1 MRSKCQKIE
10 RLVSD
15 YIDGTL
21 SERQAAD
28 VTSHIRSCGSCKREV
43 ADLKKTKHLLKN
55 FYIEPEAP
63 DTYYAQF
70 ATQLQQRIEEGA
82 PTALHQRAAAAITHF
97 SWQLRTQVYRYTDYF
112 RLSRFISIGQHTLPY
127 YVLALTMLMLIAT
140 PFLLTHFPL
149 NNGNERVRFPST
161 AVHPGVTLAVEQENA
176 ASHGIGTRRNLNSE
190 RKTEIPSVDS
200 GSDIW
205 KFTDDRVV
213 DGYIF
218 TTLHKES
225 SDTVPSVALDIDS
238 ELLTYAES
246 PAQDATWEQ
255 LTGRDVLTDRR
266 YALLLLRGINT
277 RQHARQG
284 YQRKRSE
291 FRGFSHN
298 LLDVPLEMM
307 SVKVGYDLI
316 EL

>member
-10 RLVSD
+10 PLVSD

-21 SERQAAD
+21 SERQTAD
-28 VTSHIRSCGSCKREV
+28 VTLHIRSCGQCKREV

-55 FYIEPEAP
+55 FYIEPEAS

-70 ATQLQQRIEEGA
+70 ATQLQQRVEESA
-82 PTALHQRAAAAITHF
+82 PTAPHQRLAASATRL
-97 SWQLRTQVYRYTDYF
+97 SWQLRTQVYRYIDYF
-112 RLSRFISIGQHTLPY
+112 RLSRFISIRQHALPY

-149 NNGNERVRFPST
+149 DNGNEHVHFRST
-161 AVHPGVTLAVEQENA
+161 AVQRDATLTVKQENA
-176 ASHGIGTRRNLNSE
+176 ASHNISARRNLNSE

-205 KFTDDRVV
+205 KFTNDRVV

-218 TTLHKES
+218 TTLYKEG
-225 SDTVPSVALDIDS
+225 SDTLPSVALDIDS
-238 ELLTYAES
+238 ELLTYAEF
-246 PAQDATWEQ
+246 PAQDATWER
-255 LTGRDVLTDRR
+255 LTDRDVLTDRR

-277 RQHARQG
+277 RQQAHQQ

-291 FRGFSHN
+291 FRGFSHK

-307 SVKVGYDLI
+307 SVEAGYDLI

>member
-10 RLVSD
+10 PLVSD
-15 YIDGTL
+15 YIDGIL
-21 SERQAAD
+21 SERQTTD

-55 FYIEPEAP
+55 FYIEPEAS

-70 ATQLQQRIEEGA
+70 ATELQQRIEESA
-82 PTALHQRAAAAITHF
+82 PTAPHQRLAAAATRIG
-97 SWQLRTQVYRYTDYF
+97 WQLRTEVYRYADYF
-112 RLSRFISIGQHTLPY
+112 RLSRFISIRQHTLPY
-127 YVLALTMLMLIAT
+127 YVLGLTMLMLIAA

-149 NNGNERVRFPST
+149 DNGNEHVHFPST
-161 AVHPGVTLAVEQENA
+161 AVDRDATLAVQEETA
-176 ASHGIGTRRNLNSE
+176 AHNISTRRNLNSE
-190 RKTEIPSVDS
+190 RKTETPSVDS

-213 DGYIF
+213 DGNIF
-218 TTLHKES
+218 ATLHKED
-225 SDTVPSVALDIDS
+225 SDTVPSVALDTDP
-238 ELLTYAES
+238 ELLTYAEF
-246 PAQDATWEQ
+246 PAQDATSER

-277 RQHARQG
+277 RQHAHQQ

-291 FRGFSHN
+291 FRGFSHK

-307 SVKVGYDLI
+307 SVETGYDLI

>member
-1 MRSKCQKIE
+1 MRSKCHKIE

-21 SERQAAD
+21 SERQTAN
-28 VTSHIRSCGSCKREV
+28 VTSHIRTCQLCKREV

-55 FYIEPEAP
+55 FYIEPEAT
-63 DTYYAQF
+63 DTYYARF
-70 ATQLQQRIEEGA
+70 TTQLRQRIEDSA
-82 PTALHQRAAAAITHF
+82 PTTPHQRIAAAATRF
-97 SWQLRTQVYRYTDYF
+97 GWQLRTEAYRYVDYF
-112 RLSRFISIGQHTLPY
+112 RLSRFISIRQHVLPY
-127 YVLALTMLMLIAT
+127 YVLAVTIIMLIAT
-140 PFLLTHFPL
+140 PFLLTHFSL
-149 NNGNERVRFPST
+149 DNGRRHVRLSST
-161 AVHPGVTLAVEQENA
+161 AVQSVTQAVQQDDT
-176 ASHGIGTRRNLNSE
+176 ASYPVGTRRNLNSE
-190 RKTEIPSVDS
+190 RTTETPTVDS

-205 KFTDDRVV
+205 KFTNDRVV

-238 ELLTYAES
+238 ELLTYAEFS
-246 PAQDATWEQ
+246 AQDAISER

-277 RQHARQG
+277 RQHTRQQ
-284 YQRKRSE
+284 YERKRSE

-307 SVKVGYDLI
+307 SVEAGYDLI

>member
-1 MRSKCQKIE
+1 MRSKCHKIE
-10 RLVSD
+10 RLISD
-15 YIDGTL
+15 YIDSTL
-21 SERQAAD
+21 SERQTAD
-28 VTSHIRSCGSCKREV
+28 VTSHIRNCRSCKREV

-70 ATQLQQRIEEGA
+70 TTQLRQRIEESA
-82 PTALHQRAAAAITHF
+82 PTAPHQRIAAAATRF
-97 SWQLRTQVYRYTDYF
+97 GWQLRTAAYRYADYF
-112 RLSRFISIGQHTLPY
+112 RLSRFISIRQHVLPY
-127 YVLALTMLMLIAT
+127 YVLTVTMIMLIAT
-140 PFLLTHFPL
+140 PFLLTHL
-149 NNGNERVRFPST
+149 SLDNGGEHVRSLST
-161 AVHPGVTLAVEQENA
+161 AVQSAVTQAVQQDDT
-176 ASHGIGTRRNLNSE
+176 ASYPVGTRRNLNSE
-190 RKTEIPSVDS
+190 RTTETPTVDS

-205 KFTDDRVV
+205 KFTNDRVV

-238 ELLTYAES
+238 ELFTYAES
-246 PAQDATWEQ
+246 SAQDAISER

-277 RQHARQG
+277 RQHARQQ
-284 YQRKRSE
+284 YERKRSE
-291 FRGFSHN
+291 FRGFSHK

-307 SVKVGYDLI
+307 SVEVGYDLI

>member
-10 RLVSD
+10 PLISD

-21 SERQAAD
+21 SERQMTD
-28 VTSHIRSCGSCKREV
+28 VTSHIRFCGSCKREV

-70 ATQLQQRIEEGA
+70 ATELQQRIEESA
-82 PTALHQRAAAAITHF
+82 PTAPHQRLAAVLTRLG
-97 SWQLRTQVYRYTDYF
+97 WQLRTQVYRYADAF
-112 RLSRFISIGQHTLPY
+112 RLSRFISIRQHTLPY
-127 YVLALTMLMLIAT
+127 YVLGLTMLMLIAA

-149 NNGNERVRFPST
+149 DNGNEHIRFPST
-161 AVHPGVTLAVEQENA
+161 AIHRNASLAVEQA
-176 ASHGIGTRRNLNSE
+176 AATSHSISTRRNLNSE

-200 GSDIW
+200 SSDIW

-213 DGYIF
+213 DGNIF
-218 TTLHKES
+218 AILHKED
-225 SDTVPSVALDIDS
+225 SDPVPSVALDIDS
-238 ELLTYAES
+238 ELLTYAEF
-246 PAQDATWEQ
+246 PEQDATSER

-277 RQHARQG
+277 RQHAHQQ

-291 FRGFSHN
+291 FRGFSHK

-307 SVKVGYDLI
+307 SVEVGYDLI

>member
-1 MRSKCQKIE
+1 MRSKCHKIE

-28 VTSHIRSCGSCKREV
+28 VTSHIHSCGFCKREV

-55 FYIEPEAP
+55 FYTEPEAS

-70 ATQLQQRIEEGA
+70 ATQLQQRIEESA
-82 PTALHQRAAAAITHF
+82 PTATYQRIAAAVTRF
-97 SWQLRTQVYRYTDYF
+97 GWQLRTQVYRYTDCF
-112 RLSRFISIGQHTLPY
+112 RLSRFISIRQQVLPY

-149 NNGNERVRFPST
+149 DNGSDSVRFPST
-161 AVHPGVTLAVEQENA
+161 AVHPGVTLGVKQENA

-205 KFTDDRVV
+205 KFTNDRVV

-225 SDTVPSVALDIDS
+225 SDRVPNVALDIDS
-238 ELLTYAES
+238 ELLTYAEF
-246 PAQDATWEQ
+246 PAQDATWAQ

-277 RQHARQG
+277 RQHAHQE
-284 YQRKRSE
+284 YERKRSE

-298 LLDVPLEMM
+298 LLDVPIEMM
-307 SVKVGYDLI
+307 SVEVGYDLI

>member
-10 RLVSD
+10 RLISD
-15 YIDGTL
+15 YIDGRL
-21 SERQAAD
+21 PEQQAAD
-28 VTSHIRSCGSCKREV
+28 VTSHIYSCGSCKREV
-43 ADLKKTKHLLKN
+43 AELKKTKHLLKN

-63 DTYYAQF
+63 DLYYAQF
-70 ATQLQQRIEEGA
+70 ATRLRQRIEESA
-82 PTALHQRAAAAITHF
+82 PTAPYQRIAAAVTRF
-97 SWQLRTQVYRYTDYF
+97 GWQLRTQVYRYTDYF
-112 RLSRFISIGQHTLPY
+112 RLSRFVSIRQHAVPY
-127 YVLALTMLMLIAT
+127 YVLGLTMLMLIAT

-149 NNGNERVRFPST
+149 ENRNEYANSPST
-161 AVHPGVTLAVEQENA
+161 AVHNAVTLAADQENA
-176 ASHGIGTRRNLNSE
+176 ASHSINTRRNLNSE
-190 RKTEIPSVDS
+190 RTTETPVVDS

-205 KFTDDRVV
+205 KFTNDRVV

-218 TTLHKES
+218 TTLEKKD
-225 SDTVPSVALDIDS
+225 SDKVPSVALDIDS
-238 ELLTYAES
+238 ELLTYAEF
-246 PAQDATWEQ
+246 PAQDATSER

-277 RQHARQG
+277 SQQARQE

-291 FRGFSHN
+291 FRGFSHK

-307 SVKVGYDLI
+307 SVEVGYDLI

>member
-21 SERQAAD
+21 SEQQTAD
-28 VTSHIRSCGSCKREV
+28 VTSHIHSCGSCKREV
-43 ADLKKTKHLLKN
+43 AELKKTKHLLKN

-63 DTYYAQF
+63 DTYYARF
-70 ATQLQQRIEEGA
+70 STQLRQRIEESA
-82 PTALHQRAAAAITHF
+82 PTAPHQRLAAALTRF
-97 SWQLRTQVYRYTDYF
+97 DWQLRTEVYRYTDYF
-112 RLSRFISIGQHTLPY
+112 RLSRFISIRQHALPY
-127 YVLALTMLMLIAT
+127 YVLALAMLMLIAT

-149 NNGNERVRFPST
+149 ENRNEHVHSPST
-161 AVHPGVTLAVEQENA
+161 AVDSAVTLAVAQENA
-176 ASHGIGTRRNLNSE
+176 ASQSINTRRNLNSE
-190 RKTEIPSVDS
+190 RTTEIPAVDS

-205 KFTDDRVV
+205 KFTNDRVG

-218 TTLHKES
+218 TTLKKKD
-225 SDTVPSVALDIDS
+225 SDRVPSVALDIDS
-238 ELLTYAES
+238 ELLTYAEF
-246 PAQDATWEQ
+246 PVQDATRER

-266 YALLLLRGINT
+266 YALLLLRGIN
-277 RQHARQG
+277 RSQHARQQ

-291 FRGFSHN
+291 FRGFSHK

-307 SVKVGYDLI
+307 SVEVGYDLI

>member
-1 MRSKCQKIE
+1 MRFKCQKIE
-10 RLVSD
+10 PLISD

-21 SERQAAD
+21 SERQTAD
-28 VTSHIRSCGSCKREV
+28 VTSHIRSCGACKREV

-55 FYIEPEAP
+55 FYIEPEAS
-63 DTYYAQF
+63 DTYYARF
-70 ATQLQQRIEEGA
+70 ATELQQRIEESA
-82 PTALHQRAAAAITHF
+82 PTAPHQRLAAAATRIG
-97 SWQLRTQVYRYTDYF
+97 WQLRTQAYRYADYF
-112 RLSRFISIGQHTLPY
+112 RLSRFIFIRQHTLPY
-127 YVLALTMLMLIAT
+127 YVLALTMLMLIAA
-140 PFLLTHFPL
+140 PFLLTHFPFD
-149 NNGNERVRFPST
+149 NGNEQVHFAST
-161 AVHPGVTLAVEQENA
+161 AVDRDATLAVEQENA
-176 ASHGIGTRRNLNSE
+176 ASHSISTRRNLNSE

-213 DGYIF
+213 DGNVF
-218 TTLHKES
+218 VALHTED

-238 ELLTYAES
+238 ELLTYAEFA
-246 PAQDATWEQ
+246 AQDATSER

-277 RQHARQG
+277 RQHAHQE
-284 YQRKRSE
+284 YQRKRIE
-291 FRGFSHN
+291 FRGFSHK

-307 SVKVGYDLI
+307 SVEAGYDLI

>member
-1 MRSKCQKIE
+1 MRSKCHKIE

-15 YIDGTL
+15 YIDSAL
-21 SERQAAD
+21 SERQTVD
-28 VTSHIRSCGSCKREV
+28 VTSHIRTCQSCKREV
-43 ADLKKTKHLLKN
+43 AALKKTKQLLKN

-70 ATQLQQRIEEGA
+70 TTQLRQRIEESA
-82 PTALHQRAAAAITHF
+82 PTAPYQRIVAAATRF
-97 SWQLRTQVYRYTDYF
+97 GWQLRTAAYRYVDYF
-112 RLSRFISIGQHTLPY
+112 RLSRFISIRQQVLPY
-127 YVLALTMLMLIAT
+127 YVLAVTMIMLIAT

-149 NNGNERVRFPST
+149 DNGGEHVRSSST
-161 AVHPGVTLAVEQENA
+161 AVQSAVRQA
-176 ASHGIGTRRNLNSE
+176 VQQDDTASYPVGTRRNLNSE
-190 RKTEIPSVDS
+190 RTTETPTVDS

-205 KFTDDRVV
+205 KFTNDRVV

-225 SDTVPSVALDIDS
+225 SDTVPSVALAIDS
-238 ELLTYAES
+238 ELLTYAEFS
-246 PAQDATWEQ
+246 AEDAISER

-277 RQHARQG
+277 RQHARQQ
-284 YQRKRSE
+284 YERKRSE
-291 FRGFSHN
+291 FRGFSHK

-307 SVKVGYDLI
+307 SVEAGYGLI

>member
-21 SERQAAD
+21 SEQQTAD
-28 VTSHIRSCGSCKREV
+28 VTAHIHSCGSCKREV
-43 ADLKKTKHLLKN
+43 AELKKTKHLLKN

-70 ATQLQQRIEEGA
+70 ATRLRQRIEASA
-82 PTALHQRAAAAITHF
+82 PTAPHQRVAAALTRF
-97 SWQLRTQVYRYTDYF
+97 GWQLRTEVYRYTDHF
-112 RLSRFISIGQHTLPY
+112 RLSRFISIRQHALPY

-149 NNGNERVRFPST
+149 ENGNEHVHSPST
-161 AVHPGVTLAVEQENA
+161 SVQSDVTLAVDAENA
-176 ASHGIGTRRNLNSE
+176 ASHNLNTRRNLNSE
-190 RKTEIPSVDS
+190 RTTEIPAVDS

-205 KFTDDRVV
+205 KFTNDRVV

-218 TTLHKES
+218 TTLQEKD

-238 ELLTYAES
+238 ELLTYAEF
-246 PAQDATWEQ
+246 PAQDATRER

-277 RQHARQG
+277 SQHARQQ

-291 FRGFSHN
+291 FRGFSHD

-307 SVKVGYDLI
+307 SVEVGYDLI

>member
-10 RLVSD
+10 RLISD
-15 YIDGTL
+15 YIDGRL
-21 SERQAAD
+21 PEQQAAD
-28 VTSHIRSCGSCKREV
+28 VTSHIYSCGSCKREV
-43 ADLKKTKHLLKN
+43 AELKKTKHLLKN

-63 DTYYAQF
+63 DLYYAQF
-70 ATQLQQRIEEGA
+70 ATRLRQRIEESA
-82 PTALHQRAAAAITHF
+82 PTAPHQRIAAAVTRF
-97 SWQLRTQVYRYTDYF
+97 GWQLRTQVYRYTDYF
-112 RLSRFISIGQHTLPY
+112 RLSRFVSIRQHAVPY
-127 YVLALTMLMLIAT
+127 YVLGLTMLMLIAT

-149 NNGNERVRFPST
+149 ENRNEHANSPST
-161 AVHPGVTLAVEQENA
+161 AVHNAVTLAADQENA
-176 ASHGIGTRRNLNSE
+176 ASHSINTRRNLNSE
-190 RKTEIPSVDS
+190 RTTETPVVDS

-205 KFTDDRVV
+205 KFTNDRVV

-218 TTLHKES
+218 TTLEKKD
-225 SDTVPSVALDIDS
+225 SDKVPSVALDIDS
-238 ELLTYAES
+238 ELLTYAEF
-246 PAQDATWEQ
+246 PAQDATSER

-277 RQHARQG
+277 SQQARQE

-291 FRGFSHN
+291 FRGFSHK

-307 SVKVGYDLI
+307 SVEVGYDLI

>member
-1 MRSKCQKIE
+1 MRSKCHKIE

-15 YIDGTL
+15 YIDSTL
-21 SERQAAD
+21 SERQTAD
-28 VTSHIRSCGSCKREV
+28 VTSHIRTCRSCKREV
-43 ADLKKTKHLLKN
+43 AELIKTKHLLKN

-70 ATQLQQRIEEGA
+70 TTQLRQRIEESA
-82 PTALHQRAAAAITHF
+82 PTAPHQRIAATATRF
-97 SWQLRTQVYRYTDYF
+97 GWQLWTEMYRYTDYY
-112 RLSRFISIGQHTLPY
+112 RLSRFISIRQHALPY
-127 YVLALTMLMLIAT
+127 YVLAFTMMMLIVT
-140 PFLLTHFPL
+140 PFLLTYFPL
-149 NNGNERVRFPST
+149 DNGEEHFRSSTT
-161 AVHPGVTLAVEQENA
+161 AVQPAVTQAVQQDNT
-176 ASHGIGTRRNLNSE
+176 ASYQVGTRRNLNSE
-190 RKTEIPSVDS
+190 RMTETSPIDS

-205 KFTDDRVV
+205 KFTNDRVV

-218 TTLHKES
+218 TTLHKGG
-225 SDTVPSVALDIDS
+225 SDTVPSVTLDIDS
-238 ELLTYAES
+238 ELLTYAEFS
-246 PAQDATWEQ
+246 AQDAISER

-277 RQHARQG
+277 RQDARQQ

-291 FRGFSHN
+291 FRGFSHK

-307 SVKVGYDLI
+307 PVEAGYDLI

>member
-10 RLVSD
+10 RLISD
-15 YIDGTL
+15 YIDGRL
-21 SERQAAD
+21 PEQQAAD
-28 VTSHIRSCGSCKREV
+28 VTSHIYSCGSCKREV
-43 ADLKKTKHLLKN
+43 TELRKTKHLLKN

-63 DTYYAQF
+63 DIYYAQF
-70 ATQLQQRIEEGA
+70 ATRLQQRIEESA
-82 PTALHQRAAAAITHF
+82 PTAPHQRIAAAVTRF
-97 SWQLRTQVYRYTDYF
+97 GWQLRTQVYRYTDYF
-112 RLSRFISIGQHTLPY
+112 RLSRFISIRQHAVPY
-127 YVLALTMLMLIAT
+127 YVLGLTMLMLIAT

-149 NNGNERVRFPST
+149 ENRNEYANSPST
-161 AVHPGVTLAVEQENA
+161 AVHNAVTLAADQENA
-176 ASHGIGTRRNLNSE
+176 ASHSINTRRNLNSE
-190 RKTEIPSVDS
+190 RTTETPVVDS

-205 KFTDDRVV
+205 KFTNDRVV

-218 TTLHKES
+218 TTLEKKD
-225 SDTVPSVALDIDS
+225 SDKVPSVALDIDS
-238 ELLTYAES
+238 ELLTYAEF
-246 PAQDATWEQ
+246 PAQDATSER

-277 RQHARQG
+277 SQQARQE

-291 FRGFSHN
+291 FRGFSHK

-307 SVKVGYDLI
+307 SVEVGYDLI

>member
-10 RLVSD
+10 PLISD
-15 YIDGTL
+15 YIDGIL
-21 SERQAAD
+21 SERQTTD

-55 FYIEPEAP
+55 FYIEPEAS

-70 ATQLQQRIEEGA
+70 ATELQQRIEESA
-82 PTALHQRAAAAITHF
+82 PTAPHQRLAAAATRIG
-97 SWQLRTQVYRYTDYF
+97 WQLRTEVYRYADYF
-112 RLSRFISIGQHTLPY
+112 RLSRFISIRQHTLPY
-127 YVLALTMLMLIAT
+127 YVLGLTMLMLIAA

-149 NNGNERVRFPST
+149 DDGNEHVHFPST
-161 AVHPGVTLAVEQENA
+161 AVDRDATLAVQEETA
-176 ASHGIGTRRNLNSE
+176 AHNISTRRNLNSE
-190 RKTEIPSVDS
+190 RKTETPSVDS

-213 DGYIF
+213 DGNIF
-218 TTLHKES
+218 ATLHKED
-225 SDTVPSVALDIDS
+225 SDTVPSVALDTDP
-238 ELLTYAES
+238 ELLTYAEF
-246 PAQDATWEQ
+246 PAQDATSER

-266 YALLLLRGINT
+266 YSLLLLRGINT
-277 RQHARQG
+277 RQHAHQQ

-291 FRGFSHN
+291 FRGFSHK

-307 SVKVGYDLI
+307 SVETGYDLI